1 MLSMLVIILT
11 MNSFTHSQRVNSLE
25 SYNLNNIKYANLNL
39 TFLNTYENKYF
50 GKAGI
55 YSQNSDLNPIN
66 GMLRLVVSNTS
77 NTCIDFLNTDVNI
90 NVALLEL
97 NDYEL
102 NDQIEL
108 VSCFSASILITNS
121 DSNFLLTSSNFSK
134 KTFIHSN

>member
-11 MNSFTHSQRVNSLE
+11 MNSFTHSQRVNSPE

-39 TFLNTYENKYF
+39 TFLNTFENKYF

-121 DSNFLLTSSNFSK
+121 DSNFLLTSSNFS
-134 KTFIHSN
+134 IIQLSI